1 MLESLTVCYAALCA
15 LCSYKPLFPSDG
27 SAPEP
32 GSLMVCPC
40 GHVYCTDCLRAWM
53 LQKLEC
59 PSCRAVL
66 PLEVTDDMEP

>member
-1 MLESLTVCYAALCA
+1 
-15 LCSYKPLFPSDG
+15 
-27 SAPEP
+27 
-32 GSLMVCPC
+32 MVCPC